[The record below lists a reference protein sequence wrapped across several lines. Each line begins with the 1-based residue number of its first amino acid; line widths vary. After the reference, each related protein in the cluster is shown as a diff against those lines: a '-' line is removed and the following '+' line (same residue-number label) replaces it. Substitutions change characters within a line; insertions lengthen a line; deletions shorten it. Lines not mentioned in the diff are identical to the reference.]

1 MDRGVLIQGK
11 GVILGD
17 HEIWELYLPP
27 NTMLMS
33 NRNFPTLPKEFWI
46 LCQLPLTLDSN
57 WT

>member
-27 NTMLMS
+27 NT
-33 NRNFPTLPKEFWI
+33 I
-46 LCQLPLTLDSN
+46 LKVIRFNMQ
-57 WT
+57 